1 MNEASTKARRLHSS
15 GVIFIL
21 YKMAGDLQEPRTA
34 YHLLPITFPQTPAVG
49 VAVTSVSLALT
60 AQGGRAGSEIL
71 WNKVKKIYRMPA
83 GQGVPKRPNGSL
95 CSDCTGKNFPWWLAV
110 KSRIWLLMSSRVTH
124 VINGTA
130 SWNLLESCKFLS
142 RSLSRSLPPSF
153 SSSLSHHFAFL
164 FSPPSVSLTLSLFL
178 RWWWTGVRKT
188 AFLKICWGGRGSSS
202 CDSHSHELRV
212 ILRNI

>member
-1 MNEASTKARRLHSS
+1 MKEFLNEWMNEDSTKARRLHSS
-15 GVIFIL
+15 RVIFIL
-21 YKMAGDLQEPRTA
+21 YKAAGDLQELRTEQ
-34 YHLLPITFPQTPAVG
+34 LLPITFPQTAAVG

-60 AQGGRAGSEIL
+60 VQGGRAGSEIL

-142 RSLSRSLPPSF
+142 RSLSPSLPLLLHPSLITFPLLSLPLCLSHTPSF
-153 SSSLSHHFAFL
+153 
-164 FSPPSVSLTLSLFL
+164 
-178 RWWWTGVRKT
+178 
-188 AFLKICWGGRGSSS
+188 
-202 CDSHSHELRV
+202 
-212 ILRNI
+212 